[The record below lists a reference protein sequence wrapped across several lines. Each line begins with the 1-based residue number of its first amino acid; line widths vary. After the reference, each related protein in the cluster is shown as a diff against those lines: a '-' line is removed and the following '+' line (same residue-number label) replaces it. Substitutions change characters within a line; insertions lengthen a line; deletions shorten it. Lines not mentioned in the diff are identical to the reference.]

1 MGVSFD
7 SSINAGHVITIVFG
21 CIAFIMA
28 WGKFSA
34 RLDMLELR
42 VKTVEQALDKVA
54 TALLQIGQND
64 KQLAVLQ
71 SEQAAMS
78 SLVAVLQE
86 QIEGLRR
93 GEGYIQARRGNVD
106 GEYSRAGN

>member
-1 MGVSFD
+1 MVFEA
-7 SSINAGHVITIVFG
+7 SINVGHMITIGFG
-21 CIAFIMA
+21 IVAFILA

-42 VKTVEQALDKVA
+42 VGTVEKALDKVA

-64 KQLAVLQ
+64 KALAVLQ
-71 SEQAAMS
+71 SEQAA
-78 SLVAVLQE
+78 LQAMCATMAE

-93 GEGYIQARRGNVD
+93 GHGFIQARERAGVD
-106 GEYSRAGN
+106 GEY